1 MAALGGPASAA
12 PAGGGGSGSGGSAG
26 GGSAGG
32 FSGSTGP
39 LQQMDDIPDGN
50 IPANPSEPPPG
61 PAEEFPLRLV
71 SLALPT
77 QGSSFFSNYE
87 VFIAERRLPRG
98 QSQLI
103 KLVYT
108 FLPYQKRLSEYIQSN
123 ARVYTLR
130 VTRDNKC
137 DESLMQMTWSDAN
150 PDAADMFPGADK
162 NSKLPCYVTT
172 ADDYQRALGRGP

>member
-1 MAALGGPASAA
+1 MASVGGAASAA
-12 PAGGGGSGSGGSAG
+12 PPGGGPAAGGGGA
-26 GGSAGG
+26 
-32 FSGSTGP
+32 GSTGP
-39 LQQMDDIPDGN
+39 LQQMDDIPDAN
-50 IPANPSEPPPG
+50 IPQNPNEPPPG

-87 VFIAERRLPRG
+87 VYIAERRLPRG

-130 VTRDNKC
+130 VTRKAEC
-137 DESLMQMTWSDAN
+137 DESLMQMTWSDASQ
-150 PDAADMFPGADK
+150 DTGDMFPGTDK
-162 NSKLPCYVTT
+162 NTKLPCYVTT
-172 ADDYQRALGRGP
+172 AEDYQRALDHGR

>member
-1 MAALGGPASAA
+1 
-12 PAGGGGSGSGGSAG
+12 
-26 GGSAGG
+26 
-32 FSGSTGP
+32 
-39 LQQMDDIPDGN
+39 MDDIPDAN
-50 IPANPSEPPPG
+50 IPPNSSEPTPG

-103 KLVYT
+103 KLVYK

-130 VTRDNKC
+130 VTREVGC
-137 DESLMQMTWSDAN
+137 DESLMQLTWSDTSQ
-150 PDAADMFPGADK
+150 DTGDMFPGTDK
-162 NSKLPCYVTT
+162 NTKLPCYVTT
-172 ADDYQRALGRGP
+172 ADDYQNALDRTK

>member
-1 MAALGGPASAA
+1 MGASGGSGAGGSGGGPASAY
-12 PAGGGGSGSGGSAG
+12 
-26 GGSAGG
+26 
-32 FSGSTGP
+32 SGSTGP
-39 LQQMDDIPDGN
+39 LQQMDDIPDAN
-50 IPANPSEPPPG
+50 IPQNPNEPPPG
-61 PAEEFPLRLV
+61 PAEEFPLRFV
-71 SLALPT
+71 LALPT

-87 VFIAERRLPRG
+87 VFIAERTLQRG
-98 QSQLI
+98 RTQLI

-130 VTRDNKC
+130 VTRDTRC

-150 PDAADMFPGADK
+150 PDSADMFPDADK

-172 ADDYQRALGRGP
+172 ADDYQRALGRR

>member
-1 MAALGGPASAA
+1 MD
-12 PAGGGGSGSGGSAG
+12 
-26 GGSAGG
+26 
-32 FSGSTGP
+32 
-39 LQQMDDIPDGN
+39 DDIPSAADV
-50 IPANPSEPPPG
+50 PATNEAPPG

-87 VFIAERRLPRG
+87 VYIAERRLPRG

-130 VTRDNKC
+130 VTRDPSC
-137 DESLMQMTWSDAN
+137 DESLMHMTWSDTGT
-150 PDAADMFPGADK
+150 DGGDSMFPGNDR
-162 NSKLPCYVTT
+162 NSKLPCYRLT
-172 ADDYQRALGRGP
+172 ADDYQRALVRTK

>member
-1 MAALGGPASAA
+1 
-12 PAGGGGSGSGGSAG
+12 
-26 GGSAGG
+26 
-32 FSGSTGP
+32 
-39 LQQMDDIPDGN
+39 MDDIPDAN
-50 IPANPSEPPPG
+50 IPPNPNEPPPG

-123 ARVYTLR
+123 ARVYTIR
-130 VTRDNKC
+130 VIRKAEC
-137 DESLMQMTWSDAN
+137 DESLMQMTWSDISQ
-150 PDAADMFPGADK
+150 DAGDMFPGTDK
-162 NSKLPCYVTT
+162 NTRLPCDVTT
-172 ADDYQRALGRGP
+172 ADDYQRALDHGK

>member
-1 MAALGGPASAA
+1 
-12 PAGGGGSGSGGSAG
+12 
-26 GGSAGG
+26 
-32 FSGSTGP
+32 
-39 LQQMDDIPDGN
+39 MDDIPGAADV
-50 IPANPSEPPPG
+50 PATNEPPPG

-98 QSQLI
+98 QAQLI

-130 VTRDNKC
+130 VTRDATC
-137 DESLMQMTWSDAN
+137 DESLMQMTWSDTGG
-150 PDAADMFPGADK
+150 DDSMFPGADR
-162 NSKLPCYVTT
+162 NSKLPCYRTS
-172 ADDYQRALGRGP
+172 AEDYQRALSRSQ

>member
-1 MAALGGPASAA
+1 MGPS
-12 PAGGGGSGSGGSAG
+12 PKRK
-26 GGSAGG
+26 
-32 FSGSTGP
+32 
-39 LQQMDDIPDGN
+39 DIPGAADV
-50 IPANPSEPPPG
+50 PATNEPPPG

-98 QSQLI
+98 QAQLI

-130 VTRDNKC
+130 VTRDATC

-150 PDAADMFPGADK
+150 PDAGDMFPGTDK
-162 NSKLPCYVTT
+162 NTKLPCYVTT
-172 ADDYQRALGRGP
+172 ADDYQQALARGR

>member
-1 MAALGGPASAA
+1 
-12 PAGGGGSGSGGSAG
+12 
-26 GGSAGG
+26 
-32 FSGSTGP
+32 
-39 LQQMDDIPDGN
+39 MDDIPDAN
-50 IPANPSEPPPG
+50 IPQNANEPPPG

-87 VFIAERRLPRG
+87 VYIAERRLPRG
-98 QSQLI
+98 QAQLI

-130 VTRDNKC
+130 VTRDTTC
-137 DESLMQMTWSDAN
+137 DESLMQMTWSDAGGDDN
-150 PDAADMFPGADK
+150 LFPGADR
-162 NSKLPCYVTT
+162 NSKLPCYRTT
-172 ADDYQRALGRGP
+172 ADDYQRALARPQ